1 MRAGVPAKSAQT
13 NGICER
19 FHKIV
24 RSDFSRVA
32 FCKKLYR
39 SIDELQADV
48 DLWTREHNVQRTHQ
62 GRYANGS
69 TIVAVA
75 LTTRAN
81 GHDALYSLALI
92 LFLVTPFM
100 R

>member
-1 MRAGVPAKSAQT
+1 MRAGVPAKSTQT

-32 FCKKLYR
+32 FCRKLYR

-48 DLWTREHNVQRTHQ
+48 DLWTREHNVQGCIRDA
-62 GRYANGS
+62 ANGS

>member
-1 MRAGVPAKSAQT
+1 MPAKSAQT

-24 RSDFSRVA
+24 RSDLSRVA
-32 FCKKLYR
+32 FRKKLYR
-39 SIDELQADV
+39 SIEELQAGV